1 MEAPPLTCAG
11 RGGRGRAAWG
21 SPLEFKAT
29 DMVEAVS
36 RVPTGL
42 KRAARGRGGAELGGR
57 AGSRAGGGA
66 NTKVG
71 AGPKA
76 GSSEAKLNR
85 VKRGGA
91 EGRAQ

>member
-29 DMVEAVS
+29 DVVEAVS

-42 KRAARGRGGAELGGR
+42 KRAARGRGGAELGCI
-57 AGSRAGGGA
+57 
-66 NTKVG
+66 
-71 AGPKA
+71 
-76 GSSEAKLNR
+76 
-85 VKRGGA
+85 
-91 EGRAQ
+91 